1 VIPQESEGYEAGETV
16 AVTLL
21 CSPEEIDRTIVC
33 TGSHDML
40 LDVISD
46 LMSGEGEGVRLSST
60 HIGSLGGLMALQRG
74 EAHITPTH
82 LLDEETGIYN
92 ESYIRSLFP

>member
-1 VIPQESEGYEAGETV
+1 MSMVRADGFCVIPQESEGYEAGDTV
-16 AVTLL
+16 EVTLL

-46 LMSGEGEGVRLSST
+46 LIYKIIGLILLYASLIMSLWSGWDYVYKNKNLIQQG
-60 HIGSLGGLMALQRG
+60 
-74 EAHITPTH
+74 
-82 LLDEETGIYN
+82 
-92 ESYIRSLFP
+92 